1 MLLLKSTILN
11 KIYTTILTSGGGG
24 GNSLIVVASQ
34 AVSSTDL
41 LLVLIEA
48 ETHLKKALIV
58 ALSANDVK
66 NK

>member
-1 MLLLKSTILN
+1 MMPLLKSTILN
-11 KIYTTILTSGGGG
+11 KTYTTILTSGGGG

-58 ALSANDVK
+58 ALSAVSS
-66 NK
+66 